1 MVEEYPKTDRNRVQ
15 RSAKRGAYDKETVHT
30 IIDSARIC
38 HVGFLEGGSPC
49 VIPTLHARDGEQ
61 ILLHGAKASRLMQ
74 YAASGE
80 PVCITCTHVDGLVLA
95 RSAFNHSVNYRSAV
109 VFGTGKSVEDSA
121 EKLRTLEMFTERIV
135 PGRWEELRETT
146 EKELAATAVVSVTIE
161 SASAKVRT
169 GGPHDFD
176 EDMTEPVWAGVVPIH
191 ETFGPVEPDPALDAG
206 TPVPEYLTSPQ

>member
-1 MVEEYPKTDRNRVQ
+1 MADEYPKTDRNRVQ
-15 RSAKRGAYDKETVHT
+15 RSAKRGAYDKETVHA
-30 IIDSARIC
+30 IIDAARIC

-49 VIPTLHARDGEQ
+49 VIPTLHARDDEQ

-109 VFGTGKSVEDSA
+109 VFGAGKPIEDPA
-121 EKLRTLEMFTERIV
+121 EKLRVLERFTERIV
-135 PGRWEELRETT
+135 PGRWEDLRATT
-146 EKELAATAVVSVTIE
+146 EKELAATAVASVTIE

-176 EDMTEPVWAGVVPIH
+176 EDMTEPVWAGVVPIQ
-191 ETFGPVEPDPALDAG
+191 ETFGPVEPDGSLAPG
-206 TPVPEYLTSPQ
+206 TPVPKYLQHK